1 MLSTALE
8 PSLFYFIS
16 LVFIIFLLF
25 FCLVLIISFLF
36 FRGTIR
42 DINKTDLVIKEEAHK
57 KALQMLED
65 ARKQSMKILEDSLS
79 KAQEIINET
88 KALSDETK
96 RSINT
101 HFDDITQGQQVE
113 LSDLSATL
121 LNEYK
126 DEIRDQKK
134 KNIETLQTISHE
146 VETEVKNEISEFKDV
161 LHKET
166 INAES
171 QIQNKIKQDYS
182 AIENELKQ
190 YKHDKLSSLDEKIYE
205 IITLVSKRII
215 GKALSLEEHE
225 DFIMKVLEDI
235 KKEGVF
241 ENS

>member
-1 MLSTALE
+1 
-8 PSLFYFIS
+8 
-16 LVFIIFLLF
+16 
-25 FCLVLIISFLF
+25 
-36 FRGTIR
+36 
-42 DINKTDLVIKEEAHK
+42 
-57 KALQMLED
+57 
-65 ARKQSMKILEDSLS
+65 MKILEDSLS